1 MKLLE
6 KNGYFSTAAVAA
18 HKSLDLTAHKKE
30 GSFNMSK
37 DEKLIRALKQGD
49 AKALEKFIGKYN
61 RYVSSVISRIIGG
74 READCEELTADVF
87 LTVWNNREKLQA
99 EKITPY
105 LGKIA
110 RNKAFDLLRQD
121 KDALPLEDDILIFD
135 KEDIAETAE
144 QRDLSQMLKEALG
157 QLEAKQRELFV
168 RHYYYGQT
176 IKAAAE
182 EMGVNL
188 STAKTWIYRGQTVLK
203 EFLEKKGFD
212 TNPF

>member
-6 KNGYFSTAAVAA
+6 KKGYFNTAVIAPSSNIGKMERSSQMA
-18 HKSLDLTAHKKE
+18 
-30 GSFNMSK
+30 NMSK
-37 DEKLIRALKQGD
+37 EEKLIRALKKGD
-49 AKALEKFIGKYN
+49 TKALEKFIGKYN

-87 LTVWNNREKLQA
+87 LAAWNNRENLQA
-99 EKITPY
+99 EKITSY

-135 KEDIAETAE
+135 KENIEAAAE
-144 QRDLSQMLKEALG
+144 QRDLSEMLKEALG
-157 QLEAKQRELFV
+157 QLDVKQRELFV

-176 IKAAAE
+176 IKDAAE

-188 STAKTWIYRGQTVLK
+188 STAKTWIYRGHAVLK
-203 EFLEKKGFD
+203 DFLEKKGFD
-212 TNPF
+212 YV